1 MISVKD
7 LTFTHGKKIIFDS
20 ISFNIGN
27 GQKIGLVGPNGAGK
41 STLFRLLTGQ
51 EQPRSGKIT
60 LDGTITMVPQEVRS
74 DPALE
79 LAKNVRSFIDP
90 DNKKDDYELL
100 QIMDN
105 MELFNVDIYKK
116 VGNLSGGQ
124 KTKLA
129 IIRALVIE
137 PEILLLDEPTNFLD
151 TKGKTWVMDF
161 LSEYPKTLVLVSH
174 DLALIDNVINKILA
188 INPHSKKLEEYKGN
202 YTKYKELKVEQEK
215 HLERKIKVKAQQ
227 IKTMEKSLKTLYKYK
242 SDKGVRQRVQ
252 LSKRIEKMKDTLPT
266 LPTNKLIS
274 LTLPTPAWTG
284 ELPIRVINVSKKY
297 DENQVLQDFSFSLVR
312 GEKVALV
319 GPNGAGKSTLIK
331 IVIGQIM
338 ADAGEVTRDEKVKI
352 GYYSQE
358 FEALDMEST
367 LMETLLDLTTQSEN
381 TIRSFLAGFMF
392 VGERVFQSVRSLS
405 GGEKTRLAIAL
416 LLLQN
421 YNVLILD
428 EPTTYLDVMSQRII
442 LEALKKYTGAM
453 IIVSHTEDFIKE
465 LKPNRVIFLPEQKID
480 HWIDGY
486 LDRVSEV

>member
-1 MISVKD
+1 
-7 LTFTHGKKIIFDS
+7 
-20 ISFNIGN
+20 
-27 GQKIGLVGPNGAGK
+27 
-41 STLFRLLTGQ
+41 
-51 EQPRSGKIT
+51 
-60 LDGTITMVPQEVRS
+60 
-74 DPALE
+74 
-79 LAKNVRSFIDP
+79 
-90 DNKKDDYELL
+90 
-100 QIMDN
+100 
-105 MELFNVDIYKK
+105 
-116 VGNLSGGQ
+116 
-124 KTKLA
+124 
-129 IIRALVIE
+129 
-137 PEILLLDEPTNFLD
+137 
-151 TKGKTWVMDF
+151 MDF

-174 DLALIDNVINKILA
+174 DLALIDSVIDKIIA
-188 INPHSKKLEEYKGN
+188 INPHTKKMEEYKGN